1 MNVALGQ
8 TTIEKAILVFLGV
21 SLFIFDMLSGLSN
34 FKLSAFEFYFLV
46 KYHRCCVQP

>member
-8 TTIEKAILVFLGV
+8 TIIEKAILVVLGV
-21 SLFIFDMLSGLSN
+21 SLFIDMLSGLSN

>member
-8 TTIEKAILVFLGV
+8 TIIEKAILVFLGV
-21 SLFIFDMLSGLSN
+21 SLFIDMLSGLSN
-34 FKLSAFEFYFLV
+34 FKLLAFEFYFLV